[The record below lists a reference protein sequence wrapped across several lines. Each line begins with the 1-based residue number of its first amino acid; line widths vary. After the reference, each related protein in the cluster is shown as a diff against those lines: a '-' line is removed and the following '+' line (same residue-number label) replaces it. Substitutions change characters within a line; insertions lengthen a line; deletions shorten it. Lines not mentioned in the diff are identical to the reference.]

1 MRAITLV
8 SLIAPMVLSLS
19 IPPAVV
25 SAGHAPARPP
35 GQPPILALASAS
47 EKDGKVVVQIAQARV
62 RFAPPAA
69 DGGGGTDIVW
79 DNLRP
84 VTLGET
90 VQAYNFDGTPAE
102 PGSVLMALAEPTGVA
117 VFVRLFEFDT
127 AEPPEFYL
135 SLLGKGT
142 IVLVV
147 KAEDT
152 GDPIPVP

>member
-1 MRAITLV
+1 MRNLAR
-8 SLIAPMVLSLS
+8 LSLTVLTVACLLLTFS
-19 IPPAVV
+19 VA
-25 SAGHAPARPP
+25 SAADAPARPP

-117 VFVRLFEFDT
+117 VFVRLFEFDP
-127 AEPPEFYL
+127 AEPPAFYR
-135 SLLGKGT
+135 SLLRKGT

>member
-1 MRAITLV
+1 MRVITLTLA
-8 SLIAPMVLSLS
+8 SLGAMLFSS
-19 IPPAVV
+19 MAT
-25 SAGHAPARPP
+25 AADAPARPP
-35 GQPPILALASAS
+35 GKPPILALASAS

-79 DNLRP
+79 NNLKP

-90 VQAYNFDGTPAE
+90 VQAYNVDGTPAE
-102 PGSVLMALAEPTGVA
+102 PGAVLMALAEETGVA
-117 VFVRLFEFDT
+117 VFVRLFDFDP

-135 SLLGKGT
+135 SLLRKGT

-147 KAEDT
+147 KAEDVA
-152 GDPIPVP
+152 DPIPMP